1 MDAKMQDVEYSM
13 LAKPLA
19 ASDDKTYISAWKI
32 YYNLLW
38 LNGEIGSGAGDV
50 SGGTNFK
57 PTDTEVGLTHDL
69 EQKLAQA
76 EGDYKNLMEKE
87 VPAFNK
93 TLLEHKVTPIVATG
107 APPAAEPRTAE
118 DE

>member
-1 MDAKMQDVEYSM
+1 VEYEM
-13 LAKPLA
+13 LAEPLA

-50 SGGTNFK
+50 SGGTDFK
-57 PTDTEVGLTHDL
+57 PTDTEVALTALL
-69 EQKLAQA
+69 EQQLAKA
-76 EGDYKNLMEKE
+76 ESDYKNLMDSE

-93 TLLEHKVTPIVATG
+93 TLMEHKVTPIVATG
-107 APPAAEPRTAE
+107 APAAAEPKQPE
-118 DE
+118 E